1 MLEAIASVR
10 CKCQMQ
16 MSKTSARGKCQ
27 AKASDRSTRGK
38 CKREVTEGSV
48 RGKCQTE
55 VSEGS
60 VLMTDRSTETHE
72 KKKRADISRVWGRD
86 SAVNKNLG
94 ICQYSFVIIHNLP
107 KCGEKIG

>member
-1 MLEAIASVR
+1 MSDADV
-10 CKCQMQ
+10 KNQCQRQ
-16 MSKTSARGKCQ
+16 V
-27 AKASDRSTRGK
+27 SDRSTRGK

-107 KCGEKIG
+107 ECREKIG